1 MGVVL
6 ATAAAA
12 NVSTGRMKVVVLLVP
27 LPLFSFL
34 PFFFTRGSRVSER
47 TSGICT
53 RTSVQVAIGLFPID
67 SVRGES
73 LSSFP
78 LPFPPRIACSLHPSF
93 TCLHLPSF
101 FSLFLSLQ
109 YSSRYSAVCP
119 SLFPSPSSL
128 PFSEITMPKRCV
140 FKGIRGFS
148 VGIIETYREWDDR
161 VD

>member
-34 PFFFTRGSRVSER
+34 PFFFIRGSRVSER

-93 TCLHLPSF
+93 TCLHLPF
-101 FSLFLSLQ
+101 FFFLFFFLSNIPRVIA
-109 YSSRYSAVCP
+109 RYALLYFHP
-119 SLFPSPSSL
+119 LLPFPSPKSRCRNDAFL
-128 PFSEITMPKRCV
+128 RVSEDSR
-140 FKGIRGFS
+140 S
-148 VGIIETYREWDDR
+148 ES
-161 VD
+161 